1 MAQLLTSPQKGVTVN
16 QTSPSVTFGANQSST
31 KTLDERIQEALE
43 EARAITDAKGVE
55 SRESAVAW
63 DIVEELL
70 SGASC
75 RRKKEPKT
83 AFERYCL
90 EYPDSSEARMY
101 DV

>member
-1 MAQLLTSPQKGVTVN
+1 MAQVLTAPTPVN
-16 QTSPSVTFGANQSST
+16 RTNHAIAFVPNPAVT
-31 KTLDERIQEALE
+31 KTLNERIDEAIA

-70 SGASC
+70 SAAAHK
-75 RRKKEPKT
+75 REKEPKT
-83 AFERYCL
+83 AFARYCEENPSAL
-90 EYPDSSEARMY
+90 EALMY